1 MAECWAGGMELGG
14 GFSLRSF
21 VNSPPLAPAS
31 RTPTL
36 RLQSLR
42 RVLGCL
48 GRFAG
53 GGGFHFSICGETH
66 LLILARGKD
75 AEQKT
80 GRVVSCLA
88 PVELATPSKKAG
100 ALERLDEELSM
111 HSLIFVVFTDSI
123 CICKA

>member
-1 MAECWAGGMELGG
+1 M
-14 GFSLRSF
+14 
-21 VNSPPLAPAS
+21 NPPPLAPAS

-53 GGGFHFSICGETH
+53 GAAFTSLICGELH
-66 LLILARGKD
+66 LLVLARGKD

-88 PVELATPSKKAG
+88 PVELATPSRKGG

-111 HSLIFVVFTDSI
+111 NI
-123 CICKA
+123 